1 MAGPSEYNELPSEYL
16 VDVGGSLPELAEELF
31 KAQSTHGNQ
40 LYERENTLKILQVSR
55 YTWLL

>member
-1 MAGPSEYNELPSEYL
+1 MAGPSGYDKVTLPSEYI

-31 KAQSTHGNQ
+31 KAQATHGNQ

-55 YTWLL
+55 YG